1 MPNRIKTVAPLL
13 RGPFK
18 KLMTNLD
25 VVGRPR
31 PKISRSTV
39 SRLAPNQHYFLGRG
53 AGKPRY
59 EYITDSQGRIRAAY
73 ASDLRLKPDGQPRG
87 SYNSKPPG
95 KQLGDDA
102 GHLFGDQFDG
112 SGGLGNIVPQ
122 LRSINQGKWAA
133 MEREWVDAIRGGKK
147 VEVLTEISH
156 TGNSARP
163 SCFVVSYVIDGVEH
177 PPKIFPQ

>member
-1 MPNRIKTVAPLL
+1 MS
-13 RGPFK
+13 
-18 KLMTNLD
+18 
-25 VVGRPR
+25 RPSFSAA
-31 PKISRSTV
+31 I
-39 SRLAPNQHYFLGRG
+39 
-53 AGKPRY
+53 
-59 EYITDSQGRIRAAY
+59 AY

-122 LRSINQGKWAA
+122 LRSINQGEWAA

-147 VEVLTEISH
+147 VEVFIEVHHVGTA
-156 TGNSARP
+156 ARP
-163 SCFVVSYVIDGVEH
+163 SGFVVHSVVDGVIK
-177 PPKIFPQ
+177 PPQRFSQ